1 MLTEQARQARRED
14 KRQWA
19 KRNPDKIRAQQERHW
34 ERKAA
39 EQRREELPPDLPP
52 EPQQGEETA

>member
-1 MLTEQARQARRED
+1 MLTEQARQARREY

-52 EPQQGEETA
+52 EPQREDRPA